1 MMPEQLTFDMPAQ
14 TAMGR
19 ADFMKAPCNA
29 DALAAIEDDASWPS
43 GKLAL
48 VGPEGSGKTH
58 LVSIWRESSGGE
70 TVEGRALTLDTLP
83 VFGNAIAVENADQ
96 LLAHPNAQEVLFHLH
111 NHIHNQGGRLLV
123 TGRTPPARW
132 AFTLPDLA
140 SRLSVFRTVELG
152 PPDDQVL
159 SAVLGKLFTDRQ
171 ISPPETL
178 IPYLVRRMDRSFA
191 AARRL
196 VAELDHRALSEARP
210 INRTLAAEMLDS
222 PQEIP
227 E

>member
-1 MMPEQLTFDMPAQ
+1 MPEQLTFDMPTQ

-19 ADFMKAPCNA
+19 ADFMEAPCNA
-29 DALAAIEDDASWPS
+29 EALAAIEDEDSWPT

-48 VGPEGSGKTH
+48 VGPEGAGKTH
-58 LVSIWRESSGGE
+58 LVSIWCETSGGQ
-70 TVEGRALTLDTLP
+70 TVEGRALTLDALP
-83 VFGNAIAVENADQ
+83 ALGNAIAVENADQ
-96 LLAHPNAQEVLFHLH
+96 LLAHPHAQETLFHLH

-152 PPDDQVL
+152 PPDDSVL

-222 PQEIP
+222 PKEIP

>member
-1 MMPEQLTFDMPAQ
+1 MPEQLTFDMPAQ

-19 ADFMKAPCNA
+19 GDFMEAPCNA
-29 DALAAIEDDASWPS
+29 EALAAIENDANWPG

-48 VGPEGSGKTH
+48 VGPEGAGKSH
-58 LVSIWRESSGGE
+58 LANIWCETAGGE
-70 TVEGRALTLDTLP
+70 VLEARALTLDLLP
-83 VFGNAIAVENADQ
+83 SLGSSVAVENADQ
-96 LLAHPNAQEVLFHLH
+96 LLAHPHAQEALFHLH
-111 NHIHNQGGRLLV
+111 NHLHNQGGKLLV

-140 SRLSVFRTVELG
+140 SRLSALQTVELG

-159 SAVLGKLFTDRQ
+159 SAVLGKLLTDRQ
-171 ISPPETL
+171 IAPPDTL

-196 VAELDHRALSEARP
+196 VAELDHRALSEGRP
-210 INRTLAAEMLDS
+210 INRALAAEVLDS
-222 PQEIP
+222 FQEIP

>member
-1 MMPEQLTFDMPAQ
+1 MPEQLTFDMPAQ

-19 ADFMKAPCNA
+19 ADFMQAQCNV
-29 DALAAIEDDASWPS
+29 DALTAIDDDASWPA

-48 VGPEGSGKTH
+48 VGPEGAGKTH
-58 LVSIWRESSGGE
+58 LVNIWCDSSGGK
-70 TVEGRALTLDTLP
+70 TVEGRALTLDMLP
-83 VFGNAIAVENADQ
+83 SLENNVAVENADQ
-96 LLAHPNAQEVLFHLH
+96 LLAHPQAQEALFHLH
-111 NHIHNQGGRLLV
+111 NHLHNQGGKLLV

-140 SRLSVFRTVELG
+140 SRLSILQTVELG
-152 PPDDQVL
+152 APDDQVL

-178 IPYLVRRMDRSFA
+178 IPYLIRRMDRSFA

-196 VAELDHRALSEARP
+196 VAELDHRALSEGRP
-210 INRTLAAEMLDS
+210 INRALAAEMLDS
-222 PQEIP
+222 LQEIP